1 MASRKFVE
9 DFDLVAE
16 YYKCDPAEIENMK
29 AAARADMTNAEQS
42 FALMAD
48 EIRTNAPKL
57 NRDISK

>member
-42 FALMAD
+42 FTLLAD
-48 EIRTNAPKL
+48 EIRKE
-57 NRDISK
+57 KVKK